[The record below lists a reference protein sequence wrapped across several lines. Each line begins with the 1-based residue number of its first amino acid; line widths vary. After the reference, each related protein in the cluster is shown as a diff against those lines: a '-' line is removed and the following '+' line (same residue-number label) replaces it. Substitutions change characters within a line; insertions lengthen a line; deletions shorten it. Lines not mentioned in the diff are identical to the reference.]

1 MQPIQINHKQVKM
14 VAHRGAGKVW
24 VENSLPAFQNAAKC
38 SYWGIETDI
47 HCTKDGKFILIHDD
61 NTERVTGQ
69 SYVVEETDY
78 ETLRNLHLLGLEGDE
93 ARLPT
98 LEEYI
103 TVCKGGA
110 KYAVLELKNRMP
122 IAEIEKIIQAIEEM
136 DYLHHTVFISFSLD
150 NLCDVLTL
158 RPNHPVQYLIK
169 RTNTA
174 ENIRRAQEIPM
185 DIDIDRRALDIE
197 TIEAM
202 HAHGVKVNVWTV
214 NEQEEA
220 ERLIAAGVD
229 YITTDIFE

>member
-69 SYVVEETDY
+69 SYVVEETDF

-103 TVCKGGA
+103 DACKSGD

-122 IAEIEKIIQAIEEM
+122 TQEIEKILCELEM
-136 DYLHHTVFISFSLD
+136 LDYLHHTVIISFSID
-150 NLCDVLTL
+150 NIRDVSTL
-158 RPNHPVQYLIK
+158 RPGLPTQFLIS
-169 RTNTA
+169 RTNATEKVSLA
-174 ENIRRAQEIPM
+174 ESIPV
-185 DIDIDRRALDIE
+185 DIDIDRRVITPALID
-197 TIEAM
+197 TM
-202 HAHGVKVNVWTV
+202 HNLNVKVNAWTV
-214 NEQEEA
+214 NEEEEA
-220 ERLIAAGVD
+220 LRLIDMGID
-229 YITTDIFE
+229 YITTDIFQ

>member
-1 MQPIQINHKQVKM
+1 MQPIRIDHKNAKI

-69 SYVVEETDY
+69 SYVVEETDF

-103 TVCKGGA
+103 DACKSGD

-122 IAEIEKIIQAIEEM
+122 IEEIEKIICELEAL
-136 DYLHHTVFISFSLD
+136 DYLHHTVFISFSFD
-150 NLCDVLTL
+150 NICDVLKL
-158 RPNHPVQYLIK
+158 RPGQPTQFLIGKTNVTEKLDRAKSIPV
-169 RTNTA
+169 
-174 ENIRRAQEIPM
+174 
-185 DIDIDRRALDIE
+185 DIDIDRRVLDRAIID
-197 TIEAM
+197 TM
-202 HAHGVKVNVWTV
+202 HGLGVK
-214 NEQEEA
+214 
-220 ERLIAAGVD
+220 LIRS
-229 YITTDIFE
+229 YMLQHKHHIRYKMLHP